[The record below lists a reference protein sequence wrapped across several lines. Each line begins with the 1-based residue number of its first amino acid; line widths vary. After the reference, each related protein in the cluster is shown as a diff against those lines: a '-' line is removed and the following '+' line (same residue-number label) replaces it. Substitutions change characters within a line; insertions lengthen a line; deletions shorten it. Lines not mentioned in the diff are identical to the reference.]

1 MAADDSLSL
10 REKIL
15 TKLYST
21 FSKGERLT
29 PINDLCNVL
38 GKSEKDVYTALD
50 GLHKER
56 LSSAVTND
64 SYNISNKGIITVE
77 TKKLAPASL
86 IFGNEQ
92 IRAGILNEL
101 AVIHE
106 QYSGS
111 QSLHVQ
117 NIADSLGADVHI
129 VLNNVEFLESLQYVE
144 TQYLGTIKITDFG
157 LADLQRRKV
166 NEELLLEFQ
175 RISTMDPHR
184 RGREFQ
190 DFFGRL
196 ALREGWNVDVSV
208 KTPNEEFDVVI
219 FRAHEFFLVE
229 CKWENKPIEAHVI
242 RDFFAKL
249 ELRDGVMGIIV
260 SMSGFTSGSQ
270 DDVRDRMGRRIIL
283 LFGPEDVNSIVT
295 GNQTLNDLIHE
306 KHRQLIIKRSV
317 TFN

>member
-1 MAADDSLSL
+1 MEVNDSLSI

-15 TKLYST
+15 TELYST

-38 GKSEKDVYTALD
+38 GKSEKDVHAALE
-50 GLHKER
+50 GLHKEG

-64 SYNISNKGIITVE
+64 SYNIPNKGIITIE
-77 TKKLAPASL
+77 TKQLASASL
-86 IFGNEQ
+86 ISGNEQ
-92 IRAGILNEL
+92 IREGILNEL

-117 NIADSLGADVHI
+117 NIADSIGVDVHI
-129 VLNNVEFLESLQYVE
+129 VLNNIDLLEHLQLVEN
-144 TQYLGTIKITDFG
+144 QYLGTIKITDFG
-157 LADLQRRKV
+157 LADLQRRRL
-166 NEELLLEFQ
+166 NAELLLEFQ
-175 RISTMDPHR
+175 RISAMDPHN

-190 DFFGRL
+190 NFFGRL

-208 KTPNEEFDVVI
+208 KTSNEEFDVVI
-219 FRAHEFFLVE
+219 YRTHEFYLIE
-229 CKWENKPIEAHVI
+229 CKWENKPIEARVI

-249 ELRDGVMGIIV
+249 ELRDGVMGIII
-260 SMSGFTSGSQ
+260 SMSGFTSGSLE
-270 DDVRDRMGRRIIL
+270 DVRDRMGRRVIL
-283 LFGPEDVNSIVT
+283 LFGPADIRSIVT
-295 GNQTLNDLIHE
+295 GNQKLNDLIHE
-306 KHRQLIIKRSV
+306 KHTQLIIKRSV